1 MFFTLSP
8 VMTGL
13 SSSQESSETNFCCMK
28 VKSEK
33 ANSKILED
41 KKHTQ
46 TESCKLK
53 IKYF

>member
-1 MFFTLSP
+1 
-8 VMTGL
+8 MTGL
-13 SSSQESSETNFCCMK
+13 SSSQESSETNFYCMK
-28 VKSEK
+28 VKAEI
-33 ANSKILED
+33 ANSKLLED